1 MIIKNLA
8 QLKRAIEARTPFNV
22 VEHFYHP
29 QYTGQKRIPNYIQT
43 NGFYSVVRDN
53 QRHEINS
60 YNRGRGV
67 FCPYGKARENWEFN
81 GETVTMLTTR
91 YERQCNDVCC
101 WLIPTTEKVMTIKFL
116 DEGDE
121 DV

>member
-1 MIIKNLA
+1 MIIKNLT
-8 QLKRAIEARTPFNV
+8 QLKRAVEARTPFDV

-67 FCPYGKARENWEFN
+67 FCPYGKAMENWEFN
-81 GETVTMLTTR
+81 GDTVTMLNT
-91 YERQCNDVCC
+91 
-101 WLIPTTEKVMTIKFL
+101 WLETKYDGAGYYKIPHTEKVMTIKFL
-116 DEGDE
+116 DKGDE